1 MCGARSATSNTP
13 GRPAGA
19 WPTDDRRDVANPL
32 ANTIAAPSVRPNTLA
47 GCRTAVASTTP
58 ARAAAMLLVLKVPT
72 RAVMT

>member
-1 MCGARSATSNTP
+1 
-13 GRPAGA
+13 
-19 WPTDDRRDVANPL
+19 VANPL